1 MRSSTATGTTA
12 TADRVTTYRGRF
24 APSPTG
30 RLHLGSL
37 VAALGSYL
45 DARRHQGQWLIRIE
59 DLDTPRVL
67 PGATNELISTL
78 ARLGLHSDEPILL
91 QSQRISAYQA
101 ALDHLDAAGTL
112 YRCSCSRADTAAGP
126 YTGRCRN
133 GPTGAGPYSLRLR
146 LDPDGECGFFDRL
159 QGPQRHTHR
168 ALGDPILRRRDGQIA
183 YQLAVVVDDAA
194 QGITDVVRGADLL
207 PATGWQVKIAAAL
220 GLPPVR
226 YAHLPVVLDA
236 DGSKLSKS
244 RSAAALAELPPAQ
257 ALMGGLA
264 LLRQNPPPQL
274 GKASVEEIL
283 AWAVT
288 HWRPEALEGVAEIHP
303 SQCDLGL

>member
-12 TADRVTTYRGRF
+12 TADREATYRGRF

-45 DARRHQGQWLIRIE
+45 DARSHHGQWLIRIE

-67 PGATNELISTL
+67 PGATHELVSTL
-78 ARLGLHSDEPILL
+78 AKLGLHSDEPVLL
-91 QSQRISAYQA
+91 QSQRIAVYED
-101 ALDHLDAAGTL
+101 ALGRLESAGTL

-133 GPTGAGPYSLRLR
+133 GPTGAAPYSLRLR
-146 LDPDGECGFFDRL
+146 LDPDGDCAFFDRI
-159 QGPQRHTHR
+159 QGAQRHQNR

-183 YQLAVVVDDAA
+183 YLLAVVVDDAA
-194 QGITDVVRGADLL
+194 QGVTDVVRGADLL
-207 PATGWQVKIAAAL
+207 SATAWQVQIAAAL

-236 DGSKLSKS
+236 DGAKLSKS

-257 ALMGGLA
+257 ALMKGLA

-274 GKASVEEIL
+274 GKAVVEDIL
-283 AWAVT
+283 AWAVI
-288 HWRPEALEGVAEIHP
+288 HWQPEALHGVAEIRP
-303 SQCDLGL
+303 SHCDLGL